1 MIKRTEMEMEM
12 TVEMDVERDVN
23 VGKGRKWIRM
33 EQTVA
38 LET

>member
-38 LET
+38 

>member
-12 TVEMDVERDVN
+12 TVEMDVERDVD

-38 LET
+38 